1 MLAPHKEGS
10 ISLLTGYKEKGFK
23 NEVWG
28 AEGNVK
34 SEVNSFMNTETYQAN
49 TTVQQ
54 AAMSHS
60 SVKLLNKTP
69 LVDKGG
75 KFSNR
80 GMDSTKLTL
89 TSVLNNHALLV
100 PPERAK
106 RERAWKSPLAM
117 KARRDGERKKW
128 GTTDKAQAFDLLQL
142 SREGWFSRALAFRSL
157 YYACGK
163 MVTTRSLLPPLSPK
177 YAAVFVLSRNA
188 LTHKKAAWETTSSLP
203 LSLQQ
208 ILYVMLT
215 GYTRLP

>member
-60 SVKLLNKTP
+60 SVKLLNKIP
-69 LVDKGG
+69 LVDSGG

-100 PPERAK
+100 PPE
-106 RERAWKSPLAM
+106 
-117 KARRDGERKKW
+117 
-128 GTTDKAQAFDLLQL
+128 
-142 SREGWFSRALAFRSL
+142 
-157 YYACGK
+157 
-163 MVTTRSLLPPLSPK
+163 
-177 YAAVFVLSRNA
+177 
-188 LTHKKAAWETTSSLP
+188 
-203 LSLQQ
+203 
-208 ILYVMLT
+208 
-215 GYTRLP
+215 